1 MRREVIRLKG
11 KAVER
16 RHLRFFASALLS
28 QCIAVPMP
36 LVLKLAARNLLYDK
50 LRFAATVIGI
60 VFSIVLVT
68 VQLGLFVSFERTVT
82 IMIDHAPA
90 DLWIVPLAT
99 KCFEDPSLLDEA
111 NRYRALSIEGVSQ
124 VDPILIS
131 FAQWRMPNGGA
142 SPVLVIGSDLRVGGL
157 LPWNIVEGGVD
168 ALSIPD
174 SVAVDRTYADRL
186 GVKGVGD
193 AAEMRDRRAEVRAVT
208 SGIRSFTTTPYV
220 FTQLDRARA
229 YTGTPRTKATYLLV
243 HLKPGTDVERVRS
256 QLQSVLSKAE
266 VLTPAEFSSRSR
278 SFWLFGTGAGAALFA
293 GALLAMVVGSVVV
306 AQTLYA
312 STKEHLYEFATL
324 RAIGSSGGYLHTVI
338 IAQALLSAVA
348 GFAIALVIGLFV
360 VRLTSNSALP
370 VLMPPT
376 LTVVLFLLTVVM
388 CVISALS
395 SIFKVMR
402 MDPAMVFAR

>member
-1 MRREVIRLKG
+1 
-11 KAVER
+11 
-16 RHLRFFASALLS
+16 
-28 QCIAVPMP
+28 MP

-90 DLWIVPLAT
+90 DLWIVPLGT

-131 FAQWRMPNGGA
+131 FAQWRMPDGGA
-142 SPVLVIGSDLRVGGL
+142 SPVLVIGSDLRSGGL
-157 LPWNIVEGGVD
+157 LPWNLVEGGID

-174 SVAVDRTYADRL
+174 SIAVDRTYADRL
-186 GVKGVGD
+186 GVKGIGD

-208 SGIRSFTTTPYV
+208 TGIRSFTTTPYV

-229 YTGTPRTKATYLLV
+229 YTGTPRTKVTYLLV
-243 HLKPGTDVERVRS
+243 HLKPGTDVERARS

-266 VLTPAEFSSRSR
+266 VLTPAEFGRRSR

-338 IAQALLSAVA
+338 IVQALLSAVA
-348 GFAIALVIGLFV
+348 GFAIAVVIGLFV

-370 VLMPPT
+370 VLMPPA
-376 LTVVLFLLTVVM
+376 LTVVLFVLTVVM

-402 MDPAMVFAR
+402 MDPAMVFSR

>member
-1 MRREVIRLKG
+1 
-11 KAVER
+11 
-16 RHLRFFASALLS
+16 
-28 QCIAVPMP
+28 MP

-124 VDPILIS
+124 VDPILVS

-142 SPVLVIGSDLRVGGL
+142 SPVLVIGSDLRAGGL
-157 LPWNIVEGGVD
+157 LPWNIVEGVVD

-186 GVKGVGD
+186 GVKGIGD
-193 AAEMRDRRAEVRAVT
+193 TAEMRDRRAEVRAVT
-208 SGIRSFTTTPYV
+208 NGIRSFTTTPYV
-220 FTQLDRARA
+220 FTQLDRARS
-229 YTGTPRTKATYLLV
+229 YTGTPRTKTTYLLV
-243 HLKPGTDVERVRS
+243 HLKPGTDLERVRG
-256 QLQSVLSKAE
+256 QLQSVLSKVE

-402 MDPAMVFAR
+402 MDPAMVFSR

>member
-1 MRREVIRLKG
+1 
-11 KAVER
+11 
-16 RHLRFFASALLS
+16 
-28 QCIAVPMP
+28 MP

-68 VQLGLFVSFERTVT
+68 VQLGLFVSFERAVT

-90 DLWIVPLAT
+90 DLWIVPLGT

-111 NRYRALSIEGVSQ
+111 NRYRALSVEGVSQ

-131 FAQWRMPNGGA
+131 FAQWRMPDGGA
-142 SPVLVIGSDLRVGGL
+142 SPVLVIGSDLRSGGL
-157 LPWNIVEGGVD
+157 LPWNLVEGGID
-168 ALSIPD
+168 SLSIPD
-174 SVAVDRTYADRL
+174 SIAVDRTYADRL
-186 GVKGVGD
+186 GVNGIGD

-220 FTQLDRARA
+220 FTQLDRARS
-229 YTGTPRTKATYLLV
+229 YTGTPRTKVTYLLV
-243 HLKPGTDVERVRS
+243 HLKPGTDVERARS

-266 VLTPAEFSSRSR
+266 VLTPAEFSRRSR

-338 IAQALLSAVA
+338 IVQALLSAVA
-348 GFAIALVIGLFV
+348 GFAIAVVIGAFV

-370 VLMPPT
+370 VLMPPA

>member
-1 MRREVIRLKG
+1 
-11 KAVER
+11 
-16 RHLRFFASALLS
+16 
-28 QCIAVPMP
+28 MP

-142 SPVLVIGSDLRVGGL
+142 SPVLVIGSDLRAGGL

-174 SVAVDRTYADRL
+174 AVAVDRTYADRL

>member
-1 MRREVIRLKG
+1 
-11 KAVER
+11 
-16 RHLRFFASALLS
+16 
-28 QCIAVPMP
+28 MP

-131 FAQWRMPNGGA
+131 FAQWRMPDGGA
-142 SPVLVIGSDLRVGGL
+142 SPVLVIGSDLRAGGL
-157 LPWNIVEGGVD
+157 LPWNIIEGSVD

-186 GVKGVGD
+186 GVRGIGD

-220 FTQLDRARA
+220 FTQLDRGRA
-229 YTGTPRTKATYLLV
+229 YTGTPRTKVTYLLV
-243 HLKPGTDVERVRS
+243 HLKLGTDVERVRG

-266 VLTPAEFSSRSR
+266 VLTPAEFSRRSR

-402 MDPAMVFAR
+402 MDPAMVFSR

>member
-1 MRREVIRLKG
+1 
-11 KAVER
+11 
-16 RHLRFFASALLS
+16 
-28 QCIAVPMP
+28 
-36 LVLKLAARNLLYDK
+36 
-50 LRFAATVIGI
+50 
-60 VFSIVLVT
+60 VLVT

-142 SPVLVIGSDLRVGGL
+142 SPVLVIGSDLRAGGL

-174 SVAVDRTYADRL
+174 AVAVDRTYADRL

>member
-1 MRREVIRLKG
+1 
-11 KAVER
+11 
-16 RHLRFFASALLS
+16 
-28 QCIAVPMP
+28 MP

-90 DLWIVPLAT
+90 DLWIVPLGT

-131 FAQWRMPNGGA
+131 FAQWRMLDGGA
-142 SPVLVIGSDLRVGGL
+142 SPVLVIGSDLRAGGL
-157 LPWNIVEGGVD
+157 LPWNLVQGGVD

-174 SVAVDRTYADRL
+174 AVAVDRTYADRL
-186 GVKGVGD
+186 GVKGIGD
-193 AAEMRDRRAEVRAVT
+193 AAEMRDQRAEVRAVT

-229 YTGTPRTKATYLLV
+229 YTGTPRTKVTYLLV
-243 HLKPGTDVERVRS
+243 HLKPGTNVERVRS

-348 GFAIALVIGLFV
+348 GFAIALVVGLFV

-370 VLMPPT
+370 VLMPPG
-376 LTVVLFLLTVVM
+376 LTVILFLLTVVM